1 MLKKNVIKKMME
13 QKSKIEQKVE
23 FLTDDQRRLVYAH
36 ASKVSKDTV
45 EELTEGLLPIVLNSE
60 KGLLKNELGRVIFH
74 LQKTE
79 TLNSRIGLEKLLE
92 ASLMVAPDETYKL
105 LESAD
110 QDAKDL
116 AKKIKQIV

>member
-1 MLKKNVIKKMME
+1 MME

-23 FLTDDQRRLVYAH
+23 FMSDAQRKLVYAH
-36 ASKVSKDTV
+36 ASRVSKETI

-105 LESAD
+105 LKSAD

-116 AKKIKQIV
+116 AKKIKEIL

>member
-1 MLKKNVIKKMME
+1 MME

-23 FLTDDQRRLVYAH
+23 FLSDDQRKLVYAH

-110 QDAKDL
+110 QDAKNL
-116 AKKIKQIV
+116 AKKIKEIL